1 MFGLLA
7 FESLVFG
14 LLVFESLVFGLLAFE
29 SSVFG
34 LLAFESLVFGL
45 LAFESLVFGLL
56 VFESLVFGLLVF
68 ELLVFGLLVFE
79 LDTDESPLL
88 PPLVPSAT
96 APTPIN
102 PSATKLAF
110 VAVGNPAVVCV
121 AVATGDAIVGA
132 TDATS
137 AAETAGT
144 TGMAAL
150 PVANVVFMLI
160 RTSGSLTDCV
170 LA

>member
-1 MFGLLA
+1 M
-7 FESLVFG
+7 
-14 LLVFESLVFGLLAFE
+14 
-29 SSVFG
+29 
-34 LLAFESLVFGL
+34 
-45 LAFESLVFGLL
+45 FGLL

-68 ELLVFGLLVFE
+68 EL
-79 LDTDESPLL
+79 DTDESPLLPL

-150 PVANVVFMLI
+150 PVANVVFMFM
-160 RTSGSLTDCV
+160 RTRGSLTACV

>member
-7 FESLVFG
+7 
-14 LLVFESLVFGLLAFE
+14 
-29 SSVFG
+29 
-34 LLAFESLVFGL
+34 
-45 LAFESLVFGLL
+45 
-56 VFESLVFGLLVF
+56 FESLVFGLLVF
-68 ELLVFGLLVFE
+68 ELLVFGLLAFE

-121 AVATGDAIVGA
+121 AVATGDAIVGT

-150 PVANVVFMLI
+150 PVANVVFMLM
-160 RTSGSLTDCV
+160 RTRGSLTDCV